1 MLKDKDATPTLAVKD
16 IARARKFY
24 EEVVGLTPLPA
35 SEPDVVP
42 FKSGS
47 GSLLVYRSDFAGTNR
62 ATAATWMVDD
72 ELDDTV
78 RTLKSRGVTFEH
90 YDMPGVTRQGD
101 VHLTGKSKA
110 AWSRTPTATSSR
122 WSAGKT
128 VGA

>member
-1 MLKDKDATPTLAVKD
+1 MLKDKDATPTIAVKD
-16 IARARKFY
+16 IERARKFY
-24 EEVVGLTPLPA
+24 QDVVGLTPLPA
-35 SEPDVVP
+35 DEEGVVP

-47 GSLLVYRSDFAGTNR
+47 SSILVYKSEFAGTNR

-78 RTLKSRGVTFEH
+78 KTLKSKGVTFEH

-110 AWSRTPTATSSR
+110 AWFKDPDGNIIAL
-122 WSAGKT
+122 
-128 VGA
+128 VGT